1 MVIKELSQTDARYF
15 VIKTLADL
23 YDYFG
28 INHPDERT
36 FISQADQLIEDLYI
50 YPSITQDQ
58 LTESIKLGRRE
69 AQDIIKPSVK
79 NIMQWISNY
88 MIRFRKAESQA
99 IHQSHQP
106 FSDVKY
112 STDQRK
118 AWVISSFRQYHEG
131 NKDMKKFYDFGSVTY
146 NTIYKFMGYQL
157 TEKQINWCINE
168 AKKAEVS
175 IFGNMFNQPMTGDPI
190 RDNSTASAYACKL
203 FFDQFKNE
211 EEIRSKINFF
221 KNVDRDHYIASMQ
234 YTPWALEYKLK
245 GKYNPSQQEDNNEDA
260 MKLKEIF

>member
-36 FISQADQLIEDLYI
+36 FLSQADQLLEDLCH
-50 YPSITQDQ
+50 YPSITQEQ

-88 MIRFRKAESQA
+88 MIRFRKAEAQA

-131 NKDMKKFYDFGSVTY
+131 NKDMKKFFDFGSVTY
-146 NTIYKFMGYQL
+146 KTI
-157 TEKQINWCINE
+157 
-168 AKKAEVS
+168 
-175 IFGNMFNQPMTGDPI
+175 
-190 RDNSTASAYACKL
+190 
-203 FFDQFKNE
+203 
-211 EEIRSKINFF
+211 
-221 KNVDRDHYIASMQ
+221 
-234 YTPWALEYKLK
+234 
-245 GKYNPSQQEDNNEDA
+245 
-260 MKLKEIF
+260 